1 MAGRLRLATT
11 GVQDQWLTG
20 APQFSHFLMNF
31 KKHTK
36 FAIDY
41 VESQF
46 DGKIDFGQIL
56 ECRIPNDKGDLIR
69 NMTLKVSLTDPI
81 PDSVGVNDTV
91 WSPSIIT
98 HLIEYAELLIGGQ
111 TIQRITGEYIY
122 MHQQLHNTND
132 DIEQTLYFLNGHGN
146 ILSYQGEYTYFLDL
160 PFYFYR
166 NPTLAI
172 PTCALTKQLV
182 EVRIKTRPLAE
193 LIYGGKGLYGPTYEN
208 DIGGSITKFSL
219 DTEFVYV
226 EVEESSF
233 LQSNPLDYVITQ
245 VQMSQF
251 KMKPDE
257 TEKAVML
264 KFSHPVKEL
273 FFVSQSDESVQNNYP
288 NEYNTITNVELRFNN
303 EVVFNRNE
311 KFLVYEQSMKHHVNV
326 PLASQYNI
334 GTPFGNSAYTFGPA
348 KFGMYSFSLKPE
360 VHYPTGQVNMSRIAH
375 KLLKI
380 KINPLNSS
388 LSNNTRVYAVN
399 YNVLRV
405 QSGLAGLKF

>member
-1 MAGRLRLATT
+1 
-11 GVQDQWLTG
+11 
-20 APQFSHFLMNF
+20 
-31 KKHTK
+31 
-36 FAIDY
+36 
-41 VESQF
+41 
-46 DGKIDFGQIL
+46 
-56 ECRIPNDKGDLIR
+56 
-69 NMTLKVSLTDPI
+69 
-81 PDSVGVNDTV
+81 
-91 WSPSIIT
+91 
-98 HLIEYAELLIGGQ
+98 
-111 TIQRITGEYIY
+111 
-122 MHQQLHNTND
+122 MHQQLYNTND

-182 EVRIKTRPLAE
+182 EVRIKTRPLTE

-311 KFLVYEQSMKHHVNV
+311 KFLVYEQGLKHHVNV

-334 GTPFGNSAYTFGPA
+334 GTPFGTSAYTFGPA

-399 YNVLRV
+399 YNVLRI